1 MRTQTVGCD
10 VKDMGLALAGEG
22 LIERAARELPVLL
35 LVRERFERERP
46 LEGLRVSAC
55 LPVTSD
61 TANLMTTL
69 KAGGA
74 DVVLCA
80 SDPLSTNDA
89 VAAALAISHGVRTYA
104 VSGEDADTHHSH
116 IATVLAH
123 RPHLAMDGG
132 GDLVAELHGNGGRLV
147 DRVLGG
153 TEGTA
158 RGVIRLKA
166 MAAQGLLRF
175 PIIAIGRAVTDVS
188 FASQAL
194 SLEYLASGHTRLE
207 RNVHERPIEIDSE
220 VARLRLSAVGKGT

>member
-22 LIERAARELPVLL
+22 LIEGAARELPVLM
-35 LVRERFERERP
+35 LVRERLERERP

-55 LPVTSD
+55 LPVTSE
-61 TANLMTTL
+61 TASLMATL

-104 VSGEDADTHHSH
+104 VSGEDGDTHRSH

-123 RPHLAMDGG
+123 RPHLTMDGG

-147 DRVLGG
+147 DHVLGG

-166 MAAQGLLRF
+166 MAAQGVLRY
-175 PIIAIGRAVTDVS
+175 PVIAIGGAVMDVS
-188 FASQAL
+188 FANHAL
-194 SLEYLASGHTRLE
+194 SLAYLASGRPKLE
-207 RNVHERPIEIDSE
+207 RNVHELPIEIDGE
-220 VARLRLSAVGKGT
+220 VARLRLCTAGKGT

>member
-1 MRTQTVGCD
+1 MSIGTRDSD
-10 VKDMGLALAGEG
+10 VKNPGLADEGEG
-22 LIERAARELPVLL
+22 LIEWAAREMPVL
-35 LVRERFERERP
+35 RIIRDRFATEQP
-46 LEGLRVSAC
+46 LRGRRVSAC
-55 LPVTSD
+55 LHVTSE
-61 TANLMTTL
+61 TANLMLTL
-69 KAGGA
+69 QAGGA
-74 DVVLCA
+74 EIALTA
-80 SDPLSTNDA
+80 SNPLSTNDA

-104 VSGEDADTHHSH
+104 VRGEDADTHHSH